1 MKIRKD
7 KINTAVYNAMK
18 KAQKNPYVFSV
29 INPISIHLE
38 THRKGF
44 DLDYLKTEHQL
55 NLFFT
60 HMWKSRIPQLKDK
73 FGDAKAK
80 EMIERLMKLFYCKGL
95 ALNQKHSHQC
105 HHPLCP
111 LCYHRKHYRT
121 LNDLKPYLRKENAL
135 YVLYFSEAAGY
146 DQVHMVMDA
155 LETRAKKITTALSP
169 SVEQWSRQAHLYYN
183 EEQRCFIASAVIV
196 AIYKKTK
203 EEAVKEIVAGYENYG
218 IKSNSGREASMGNM
232 EVLLCDVLSYDPL
245 VVKYAGSK
253 GFGDWDLKPPY
264 FKYRAKHAHK
274 RTKGA

>member
-7 KINTAVYNAMK
+7 KTNTAVYNAMK

-29 INPISIHLE
+29 INSLDSHLE

-95 ALNQKHSHQC
+95 ALNQRHSHQC

-121 LNDLKPYLRKENAL
+121 LYDLKPYLKSDNRL
-135 YVLYFSEAAGY
+135 SVLRLSEAADY
-146 DQVHMVMDA
+146 DQLHMVMDA

-169 SVEQWSRQAHLYYN
+169 NVEQWSRQAHLYYD
-183 EEQRCFIASAVIV
+183 EEQRCFIASAVIA
-196 AIYKKTK
+196 AIHKETK
-203 EEAVKEIVAGYENYG
+203 EEAIKGIVADYEEYRVESRSIGAN
-218 IKSNSGREASMGNM
+218 MGNM
-232 EVLLCDVLSYDPL
+232 ENLICSILAYDPL

-253 GFGDWDLKPPY
+253 GFGDWDLNSPY

-274 RTKGA
+274 RTKET